1 MRFPILLPILSFAIL
16 TYAQQACDAIAAE
29 LPSCART
36 CVGPAVLANLGCDSL
51 EDYACLCQK
60 GDLMQTLIKPCVVKN
75 CGWSAVGVPK
85 KAEALCRCVGEAGR
99 GGEGKDEL

>member
-1 MRFPILLPILSFAIL
+1 MNFSIIISGLSFVIL

-29 LPSCART
+29 LPSCARN
-36 CVGPAVLANLGCDSL
+36 CVGPAVLANLGCESL

-75 CGWSAVGVPK
+75 CGWGAVGVPK
-85 KAEALCRCVGEAGR
+85 KAEALCKCVAEQAESGAR
-99 GGEGKDEL
+99 DEL